1 MNTDQNVSILTTRT
15 FYDDLNPVSW
25 DNGFYTLYLRRSLVT
40 ALSLSLSHNTRH
52 CLPWRSHWDNTRLNV
67 EPKMNRLSECDVK
80 GVKVDQGVI
89 SVDTV
94 VGQNPSGTVHIDC
107 NSVRVCGRGD
117 RCLSPIV
124 IGRIS
129 FVAGAFETP
138 RLVAVS
144 KHATD
149 AFSFPFDSSVTQ
161 CYKNVFCPINLPEMS
176 ASKSRSEQQLRNQLE
191 SVRVIRIRRK
201 RTHFHH
207 RPVVVVQLQCSVH
220 CVWIYFQFT
229 RIW

>member
-1 MNTDQNVSILTTRT
+1 
-15 FYDDLNPVSW
+15 
-25 DNGFYTLYLRRSLVT
+25 
-40 ALSLSLSHNTRH
+40 
-52 CLPWRSHWDNTRLNV
+52 
-67 EPKMNRLSECDVK
+67 MNRLSECDVK

-138 RLVAVS
+138 
-144 KHATD
+144 
-149 AFSFPFDSSVTQ
+149 
-161 CYKNVFCPINLPEMS
+161 
-176 ASKSRSEQQLRNQLE
+176 
-191 SVRVIRIRRK
+191 
-201 RTHFHH
+201 
-207 RPVVVVQLQCSVH
+207 
-220 CVWIYFQFT
+220 
-229 RIW
+229 